1 MLVGMIISKKK
12 HSLQEVCVATWNR
25 TMWLMKKMRD
35 LFLCFLN
42 WFCSGSPFKL
52 WFEALNVIFCQKPAK
67 VTLLTLGLSLFVA
80 GGNVSS
86 ENAEGSSFYGTSVEM
101 LAHPHCPENLDGVW
115 KWLGSFVFEDPPN
128 VRLPSPIAREKL
140 RQGICLLMAFLW
152 FDSFTS
158 NFQEKLFKEAPRAQ
172 SRIPLSIGDVWRKC
186 CDGSMKR
193 TTLMDYITPSTTI
206 APNVACFQVIYQ
218 FPSLQASFSRSQVV
232 CWNPRTT
239 CPNTTRC
246 STWIWVLPWLRRLSA
261 LQACFSADWLSCER
275 KTAQYVTAYA
285 GVDIGSLQQ
294 TFFFGFFTNS
304 KRKDCLRVYQ

>member
-1 MLVGMIISKKK
+1 MRFSAEAFVCWWHFFGSIALLPTSRKSCSKK
-12 HSLQEVCVATWNR
+12 L
-25 TMWLMKKMRD
+25 
-35 LFLCFLN
+35 
-42 WFCSGSPFKL
+42 
-52 WFEALNVIFCQKPAK
+52 
-67 VTLLTLGLSLFVA
+67 LGL
-80 GGNVSS
+80 
-86 ENAEGSSFYGTSVEM
+86 
-101 LAHPHCPENLDGVW
+101 NLG
-115 KWLGSFVFEDPPN
+115 F
-128 VRLPSPIAREKL
+128 RL
-140 RQGICLLMAFLW
+140 
-152 FDSFTS
+152 
-158 NFQEKLFKEAPRAQ
+158 
-172 SRIPLSIGDVWRKC
+172 RKC

-285 GVDIGSLQQ
+285 GVDIGSLQPGKASAICNFRQ
-294 TFFFGFFTNS
+294 AIPFCLPEPAKRFFWIF
-304 KRKDCLRVYQ
+304 YQQ